1 MPRLNKLTVFSDDQ
15 DENENVNNQTITNS
29 KHETSVTSQEQG
41 IDTVDS
47 GRFDELS
54 LNAITPSKN
63 CNFFGI
69 LQDLFR
75 FGARARRAQYIMQRT

>member
-1 MPRLNKLTVFSDDQ
+1 MPSLNKLTVFSEDHE

-41 IDTVDS
+41 IDTVDPSS

-63 CNFFGI
+63 LKYYN
-69 LQDLFR
+69 
-75 FGARARRAQYIMQRT
+75 

>member
-1 MPRLNKLTVFSDDQ
+1 MPGLNKLTVFSEDQ
-15 DENENVNNQTITNS
+15 DENENINNQTITNTS
-29 KHETSVTSQEQG
+29 KYETSVTSQEQG

-63 CNFFGI
+63 YSIFLDF
-69 LQDLFR
+69 
-75 FGARARRAQYIMQRT
+75 

>member
-1 MPRLNKLTVFSDDQ
+1 MPSLNKLTVFSEDHE

-63 CNFFGI
+63 SFFF
-69 LQDLFR
+69 LEF
-75 FGARARRAQYIMQRT
+75 